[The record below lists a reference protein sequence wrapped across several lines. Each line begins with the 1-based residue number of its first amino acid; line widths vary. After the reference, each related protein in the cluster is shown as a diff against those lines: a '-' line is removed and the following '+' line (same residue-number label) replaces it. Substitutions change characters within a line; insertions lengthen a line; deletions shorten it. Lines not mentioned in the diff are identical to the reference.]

1 MQLVQVGSPTLEG
14 KTWDVN
20 EARPQTIFGTMSSSL
35 KKVGFL
41 KLIIVILNNFINL
54 PWTRERFVRHIQM
67 GFCHRWL
74 PLVVQQKT
82 VGFHIIHPLC
92 CDRYLEIRNLK
103 PYLLAQNSRFRICY
117 VYNMCVSSMVFS
129 SNIKVYHHFSL
140 TEPHFQG
147 KTWDGFCCF
156 FELLK
161 KRLSKL
167 HPFWNAGIRSSAS
180 EWCPTSWLVCFPL
193 PVHLDEKKRCLK
205 MIK

>member
-41 KLIIVILNNFINL
+41 QLIIVILNNFITVICL
-54 PWTRERFVRHIQM
+54 GQGKDLSVTSKWVSVIGDFL
-67 GFCHRWL
+67 WL
-74 PLVVQQKT
+74 CNKKT

-156 FELLK
+156 FDI
-161 KRLSKL
+161 
-167 HPFWNAGIRSSAS
+167 WAA
-180 EWCPTSWLVCFPL
+180 
-193 PVHLDEKKRCLK
+193 
-205 MIK
+205 